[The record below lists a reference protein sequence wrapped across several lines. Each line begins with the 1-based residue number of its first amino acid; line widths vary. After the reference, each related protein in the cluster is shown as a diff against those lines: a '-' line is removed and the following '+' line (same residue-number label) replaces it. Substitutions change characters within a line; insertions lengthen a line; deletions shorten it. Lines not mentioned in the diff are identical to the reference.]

1 MNVST
6 VKDFMKEITTKEIAV
21 KDIGKI
27 SGKDNINFKDL
38 IKNKKSELNKNES
51 ENQNISKDLT
61 EENKIIEEL
70 DTMVGKIEQSIEGDN
85 EGEVI
90 EDVVNILNL
99 LNINIVN
106 NESLPIVV
114 EITEHQEEIVLSVES
129 ESKILDYNFLN
140 NEQILNEKTL
150 SDVDKLVN
158 ILKENSITNI
168 SEESVE
174 NINKLIDVVLPLVKD
189 SYGDSIEK
197 NDIIKA
203 LKNKLEVISS
213 NDVDSTEADSLN
225 ITDFKI
231 NKLLDKNSY
240 RMDINDNSNKY
251 ESNEFS
257 TLISQDVP
265 SEELSEEDKV
275 LNKVLGLETSDK
287 FLQGLNRLNSRNDI
301 QVESNINSTAVFK
314 DTMDEDVIKNVRFM
328 IKNQIQELKVKIYPK
343 ELGEMTIKILSE
355 EGIMRAEIKATSK
368 ETYNL
373 LNSNIN
379 EIKKSLSNE
388 NIKIQEVNIEL
399 YNEDA
404 TYYSGQDSQE
414 GFHNR
419 GERFIDNNNGVYIND
434 NEEVEEVVDDTNSN
448 VDLLA

>member
-6 VKDFMKEITTKEIAV
+6 VKDFVKEITTKEVTV
-21 KDIGKI
+21 KDKGKT
-27 SGKDNINFKDL
+27 SDKDNINFKDV
-38 IKNKKSELNKNES
+38 IKNKKSELNKNENES
-51 ENQNISKDLT
+51 QNVSKDLT
-61 EENKIIEEL
+61 EDNKIIEEL
-70 DTMVGKIEQSIEGDN
+70 ETKVGKIEEAIEGDS

-90 EDVVNILNL
+90 EEVVDILNL

-106 NESLPIVV
+106 DESLPMVI
-114 EITEHQEEIVLSVES
+114 EITEPQQEIELSVES
-129 ESKILDYNFLN
+129 GSKILDYNFLN
-140 NEQILNEKTL
+140 NEQILNEKPL
-150 SDVDKLVN
+150 SDIEKLVN
-158 ILKENSITNI
+158 ILKENNMTNI

-225 ITDFKI
+225 IADLKI

-240 RMDINDNSNKY
+240 RVDINDNSNKD

-257 TLISQDVP
+257 TLMSQDVP

-419 GERFIDNNNGVYIND
+419 GERFIDNNNGVYVND